1 MAKVPL
7 AGRMPRRVSLVAQA
21 AEALRESIHAGRWRV
36 ELPGEMELCE
46 TLHISR
52 VTLRAALREL
62 EREGLLTSGQG
73 KRRRI
78 RAPKAGHRKVPV
90 SKSILMV
97 SPQPLHRLSPTTLFW
112 VDALRKDL
120 GEAGYELDVHAS
132 EAAYAGEPELWLP
145 RWLVEANPAALL
157 LYRTTPAMQR
167 WFVACG
173 RPGVIAGSRH
183 EGVALPSV
191 DLDYA
196 ATCRHA
202 VGRLTAHG
210 HVRLAFL
217 LPRSTLAGDLDSE
230 RGFREGV
237 ERAGNAEAT
246 GSVIHHDGTPG
257 GICAA
262 LDAARRQTPC
272 PTAFLI
278 AHAAHVLTAVGH
290 LLRSGL
296 RFPREVALISRDDD
310 PFLEHVVPRV
320 TRYSV
325 DATRFARQI
334 SRLVLQMACA
344 GPVPCRD
351 HRLMP
356 RLVSG
361 ETLG

>member
-1 MAKVPL
+1 MKHL
-7 AGRMPRRVSLVAQA
+7 LQRHSLVAQA
-21 AEALRESIHAGRWRV
+21 AGVLREAIRAGQWRE
-36 ELPGEMELCE
+36 ELPGELELCE

-62 EREGLLTSGQG
+62 EREGLLAGGQG

-78 RAPKAGHRKVPV
+78 CARRKGRRKAAA

-120 GEAGYELDVHAS
+120 AEAGYELDVHAS
-132 EAAYAGEPELWLP
+132 EAAYAGEPERRLE
-145 RWLVEANPAALL
+145 RWLAEANPAALL
-157 LYRTTPAMQR
+157 LYFTTPAMQR
-167 WFVACG
+167 WFAACG

-183 EGVALPSV
+183 EGVELPSV

-202 VGRLTAHG
+202 VGRLAAHG
-210 HVRLAFL
+210 HLHLVFL
-217 LPRSTLAGDLDSE
+217 MPRTTLAGDLESE

-237 ERAGNAEAT
+237 ERAGKAEAT
-246 GSVIHHDGTPG
+246 GNVIHHDGTPG
-257 GICAA
+257 GITAA
-262 LDAARRQTPC
+262 LDAVRAMSPR
-272 PTAFLI
+272 PTGFLV
-278 AHAAHVLTAVGH
+278 AHPAHVLSAMGH
-290 LLRSGL
+290 LLRQGL
-296 RFPREVALISRDDD
+296 RFPRDVALISRDDD

-320 TRYSV
+320 ARYSV
-325 DATRFARQI
+325 DATLFARQL

-356 RLVSG
+356 RFVPG